1 VFGFSTSHLLPI
13 CLMAAVCAPS
23 PGGAEPVTFPGQDLA
38 IHGELFRPAGPG
50 PFPAIVALHGC
61 AGLYGR
67 RGDLSPRHADWA
79 ERLAAQ
85 GYVVLF
91 PDSFGSRSAGPQC
104 TVKERVTR
112 PAAERTA
119 DAIAAKTYLQLRPDV
134 KPNAISLLGWSNG
147 AAAVLYAVGGA
158 RSKTNATPDFAT
170 AVAFYP
176 GCRLPAKKADWH
188 TTTPLLI
195 LIGASDDWTPSEP
208 CAALAAR
215 AKAAGEPVSIVVYPD
230 AYHDFDHPNLSV
242 HENAGLAFTADGG
255 GSAHSGT
262 NPAARA
268 DALRRI
274 PAFLAK

>member
-1 VFGFSTSHLLPI
+1 MLGFTTNHLLPI
-13 CLMAAVCAPS
+13 CLVAAVLPPS
-23 PGGAEPVTFPGQDLA
+23 PAGAEPVTFPGQGLA
-38 IHGELFRPAGPG
+38 IHAELFRPEGPG
-50 PFPAIVALHGC
+50 PFPAVIALHGC

-67 RGDLSPRHADWA
+67 TGDLSPRHADWA
-79 ERLAAQ
+79 ERLTAQ
-85 GYVVLF
+85 GYLVLF
-91 PDSFGSRSAGPQC
+91 PDSFGSRGAGPQC
-104 TVKERVTR
+104 KVKVRVTR
-112 PAAERTA
+112 PAEERTA
-119 DAIAAKTYLQLRPDV
+119 DAIAAKVYLASRSDV

-158 RSKTNATPDFAT
+158 RSKTNATPDFAS

-176 GCRLPAKKADWH
+176 GCRLPAKNADWH

-195 LIGASDDWTPSEP
+195 LIGAFDDWTPSEP

-215 AKAAGEPVSIVVYPD
+215 AKAAGNPVSIVVYPD
-230 AYHDFDHPNLSV
+230 AYHDFDHPKLLV

-268 DALRRI
+268 DALRRV
-274 PAFLAK
+274 PSFLPK